1 MRGLRLAAAW
11 CGAVAWRVVGELPQR
26 LALPASACRHR
37 MREWVGPSIAAGSA
51 SALAKQTV
59 PLLIVA
65 GTADLRVPAEEEAR
79 RISRE
84 APPRCLPRLHFVE
97 GAGHAGATD
106 DRLDLRAVMDAWR
119 REVVGV

>member
-1 MRGLRLAAAW
+1 
-11 CGAVAWRVVGELPQR
+11 
-26 LALPASACRHR
+26 
-37 MREWVGPSIAAGSA
+37 MREWVNPSIKAGTAA
-51 SALAKQTV
+51 ALAKQTA

-79 RISRE
+79 RIARD
-84 APPRCLPRLHFVE
+84 APPQCLPRLHFVE